1 MWIQYFLNKDSVIFS
16 AGFQYRAVNIS
27 EYLCVLNA
35 AGEQEAQDIAMHFTF
50 RYYYKKHSWGR
61 QDVSLHISVFLS
73 FHAEKSI
80 KSTIVQSGVKVMKQL
95 FLVVPLTPPTS
106 SLVRGLAP

>member
-50 RYYYKKHSWGR
+50 SYYYKKHSEEDDR
-61 QDVSLHISVFLS
+61 MLVYIFQFFCPFTRKNQLR
-73 FHAEKSI
+73 
-80 KSTIVQSGVKVMKQL
+80 VQ
-95 FLVVPLTPPTS
+95 
-106 SLVRGLAP
+106 

>member
-1 MWIQYFLNKDSVIFS
+1 MNLIFPHQDSVVFS

-50 RYYYKKHSWGR
+50 SYYYAR
-61 QDVSLHISVFLS
+61 
-73 FHAEKSI
+73 SI
-80 KSTIVQSGVKVMKQL
+80 LEDDRM
-95 FLVVPLTPPTS
+95 LVYIFQFFCPFTQKN
-106 SLVRGLAP
+106 